1 MAIQKFIIGLGNP
14 EDKFRGTRHNIGF
27 EILDAL
33 IYRLHKDRL
42 AEQVSENTNK
52 KLKSK
57 IVSIQSQK
65 LGEFILLYPQT
76 YMNLS
81 GQAVRALIDWYKI
94 DDLKKLLVI
103 HDDVAL
109 PLGKM
114 KWVANGGAGGQ
125 HGIESIIEHL
135 GGNKEFTR
143 LKFGIGPDPG
153 GDRRSNY
160 VLSKF
165 PAEHND
171 LLEKSIK
178 ASVDGV
184 MLFLQNASLN
194 KIMDTYNG
202 MDLNP
207 NTQKN
212 TQPKELSQK
221 AGSQEFPT
229 KEKIEKSSN
238 AQP

>member
-1 MAIQKFIIGLGNP
+1 
-14 EDKFRGTRHNIGF
+14 
-27 EILDAL
+27 
-33 IYRLHKDRL
+33 
-42 AEQVSENTNK
+42 
-52 KLKSK
+52 
-57 IVSIQSQK
+57 
-65 LGEFILLYPQT
+65 
-76 YMNLS
+76 MNLS